1 MADTA
6 ALGGPGTVSSL
17 LQSPP
22 SINDIIRHAEKLRSS
37 INQEPLALLLELAS
51 DELPKIRAYI
61 DEIIDRAESYLHAWV
76 TAPAAVNQAA
86 MQWGNQAGQLQLALA
101 DCQAQVSDVRNHWSG
116 TAADQFNDYAT
127 HLLGYVQ
134 AAAPAFSN
142 VSNDLA
148 GLADSIGHLNN
159 TVIAG
164 GADEVVNLLQA
175 QVDVVNQFVQQ
186 IPFFVVPPVGVIKT
200 VSAVATTLADRLS
213 TALQKLIDT
222 VSQVWSNLA
231 DIDQTSIRMQ
241 YEVSGKVPLP
251 LPPEPVG
258 LSAPGDWNP
267 E

>member
-6 ALGGPGTVSSL
+6 ALGGPATTSSVV
-17 LQSPP
+17 QSPP
-22 SINDIIRHAEKLRSS
+22 NISEIIQHAEELRNS
-37 INQEPLALLLELAS
+37 ISQEPLALLLELT
-51 DELPKIRAYI
+51 DELAKIRAYI

-86 MQWGNQAGQLQLALA
+86 MQWANQAGRLQQALA
-101 DCQAQVSDVRNHWSG
+101 ECQTQVSDVQNHWSG

-127 HLLGYVQ
+127 QLLGYLQ
-134 AAAPAFSN
+134 PAGTAFSN
-142 VSNDLA
+142 VSSDLA
-148 GLADSIGHLNN
+148 SLADSIVHLND

-175 QVDVVNQFVQQ
+175 QVDVVNQLVQQ

-222 VSQVWSNLA
+222 VSQVWSNLG
-231 DIDQTSIRMQ
+231 DIDQISIRMQ
-241 YEVSGKVPLP
+241 DEVWVKVPLP
-251 LPPEPVG
+251 LPPEPAG
-258 LSAPGDWNP
+258 LSAPGNWNP